1 VYIKNFELSKDLLPK
16 TVSILKYLIWT

>member
-16 TVSILKYLIWT
+16 TVSILKYLI